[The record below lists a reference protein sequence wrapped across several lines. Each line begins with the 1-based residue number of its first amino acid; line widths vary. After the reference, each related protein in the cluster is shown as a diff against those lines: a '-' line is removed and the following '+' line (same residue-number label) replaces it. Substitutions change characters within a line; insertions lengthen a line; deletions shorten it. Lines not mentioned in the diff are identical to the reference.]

1 MHMFGSY
8 EFKKKGG
15 EEREK
20 QQERIST
27 YYAQKSFRVK
37 EDFTPPKIS
46 QLHHIFGKQKGLLQ
60 SRGDM
65 TPNAPIEVL
74 D

>member
-1 MHMFGSY
+1 MFGSY
-8 EFKKKGG
+8 ELKKKKMR

-27 YYAQKSFRVK
+27 YYAQNPFGVK
-37 EDFTPPKIS
+37 KDFTFPKAS
-46 QLHHIFGKQKGLLQ
+46 QLYHVFGKQKGLLQ
-60 SRGDM
+60 SRGDV
-65 TPNAPIEVL
+65 TPNASIKIP